1 MKVLLTG
8 STGYIGRRLKHKL
21 LEDKDIELK
30 LFVRNKNSLS
40 SEVLRDIEVIE
51 GDTFDKDKLR
61 LALKDVDIA
70 YYMIHSLNNK
80 NYKDLDKI
88 SAQNFIEIAE
98 ECGVKRVIYLGG
110 LGVKNDLTSEHLLS
124 RIETG
129 EVLSSSS
136 LVQTIWIRAGV
147 IIGSG
152 STSFEII
159 RNLTEKLPIMTT
171 PKWVYTKAQP
181 IAVENVLDYLYD
193 SIRLEIKEN
202 VIVDIGSEELSYRD
216 MMIKTGKVLGL
227 KRILIPVPFLTIS
240 LSSHWLNLFTPV
252 PFIVAKALIE
262 GLKSEVTI
270 QNNNAKKLFPN
281 IKPITFEQSVNTA
294 IDEIKNNQVVS
305 RWSDNWGVNWD
316 KDHGLEI
323 SDAIFVDR
331 KVLNIEDIKDEEVY
345 KSFSSI
351 GGRNGWFAFDFLWEI
366 RGFIDKVIGGVGLQ
380 RGRRVENELRVGDSL
395 DFWKVED
402 IKENERVLLLAQ
414 MKIPGTGWLEFR
426 IENNTLIQS
435 AYFYPKGLLG
445 RLYWYSLIPL
455 HYFVFN
461 NMIKSIVKRAKE
473 YSLYKEETNDKG
485 VT

>member
-21 LEDKDIELK
+21 LQDKNIELK
-30 LFVRNKNSLS
+30 LFVRNKNTLS
-40 SEVLRDIEVIE
+40 KEVLRDIEVVE

-61 LALKDVDIA
+61 LALKDVDTA
-70 YYMIHSLNNK
+70 FYMIHSLNK
-80 NYKDLDKI
+80 ENYKDLDKI
-88 SAQNFIEIAE
+88 SAQNFIDVAQ

-136 LVQTIWIRAGV
+136 SVQTIWIRAGV

-181 IAVENVLDYLYD
+181 IAVANVLDYLYD
-193 SIRLEIKEN
+193 SITLETKEN
-202 VIVDIGSEELSYRD
+202 LIVDIGSEELSYRD
-216 MMIKTGKVLGL
+216 MMIKTGKILGL
-227 KRILIPVPFLTIS
+227 KRLLIPVPFLTIS
-240 LSSHWLNLFTPV
+240 LSSYWLNLFTPV

-270 QNNNAKKLFPN
+270 QNDNAKKYFPN

-294 IDEIKNNQVVS
+294 ITEIKNNQVLS

-316 KDHGLEI
+316 KDHDKEI

-331 KVLNIEDIKDEEVY
+331 KTVDITDLEAKDV
-345 KSFSSI
+345 FDTFTCI
-351 GGRNGWFAFDFLWEI
+351 GGKNGWFAFDFLWEI
-366 RGFIDKVIGGVGLQ
+366 RGLIDKIIGGVGLQ
-380 RGRRVENELRVGDSL
+380 RGRRAQNDLRVGDSL
-395 DFWKVED
+395 DFWKVVD
-402 IKENERVLLLAQ
+402 IEENERVLLLAQ
-414 MKIPGTGWLEFR
+414 MKVPGTAWLEFK
-426 IENNTLIQS
+426 IEKNTLIQS
-435 AYFYPKGLLG
+435 AYFYPKGVWG
-445 RLYWYSLIPL
+445 RLYWYSMIPL

-461 NMIKSIVKRAKE
+461 NMIKGIVQKTKE
-473 YSLYKEETNDKG
+473 NNIK
-485 VT
+485 

>member
-8 STGYIGRRLKHKL
+8 STGYIGRRLKHKI

-51 GDTFDKDKLR
+51 GDTFDKEKLR
-61 LALKDVDIA
+61 LALQDVDIA
-70 YYMIHSLNNK
+70 YYMIHSLNKK

-110 LGVKNDLTSEHLLS
+110 LGVKNEMTSEHLLS

-136 LVQTIWIRAGV
+136 TVQTVWIRAGV

-181 IAVENVLDYLYD
+181 TAVENVLDYLYD
-193 SIRLEIKEN
+193 SLTLDINEN
-202 VIVDIGSEELSYRD
+202 LIVDIGSEELSYRD
-216 MMIKTGKVLGL
+216 MMKKTGNVLGL
-227 KRILIPVPFLTIS
+227 KRLLIPVPFLTIS

-270 QNNNAKKLFPN
+270 QNNNAKKYFPD
-281 IKPITFEQSVNTA
+281 IKPISFEQSVHKA
-294 IDEIKNNQVVS
+294 IDEIKNNQVLS

-316 KDHGLEI
+316 KEHDRQI
-323 SDAIFVDR
+323 SDAIFVDK
-331 KVLNIEDIKDEEVY
+331 KVLSIKGLNKQDVF
-345 KSFSSI
+345 KSFTSI
-351 GGRNGWFAFDFLWEI
+351 GGKNGWFAFDMLWEI
-366 RGFIDKVIGGVGLQ
+366 RGFIDKIIGGVGLN
-380 RGRRVENELRVGDSL
+380 RGRRAQNELRVGDSL

-402 IKENERVLLLAQ
+402 IKENERLLLLAQ
-414 MKIPGTGWLEFR
+414 MKVPGTAWLEFK

-435 AYFYPKGLLG
+435 AYFYPKGVWG
-445 RLYWYSLIPL
+445 RLYWYSMIPL

-461 NMIKSIVKRAKE
+461 NMIKSIVKKVKDE
-473 YSLYKEETNDKG
+473 N
-485 VT
+485 